1 METDGC
7 VCERNILPFAGGVF
21 KKMGGL
27 NETSE
32 RSEACVANAHMGCF
46 CICLLLVPKFPAMN
60 LCTHLLLQ
68 LTSRFLLLLVLRAG
82 ADILHSEGQ
91 YVGPDLEEQIYSNST
106 KVGLSVDV
114 ASAQGAQSEDH
125 RAHNKRKLSACKGSS
140 DTIPLK
146 MRKLE
151 VICNNIKEQPSE
163 DLTRLR
169 AENERLHQEIMES
182 SETKQENQ
190 ILRNEIEYLKQ
201 KLKEMYTRT
210 ENTKSNSAE
219 ELLKENENLKKE
231 INVLYMNLGNFATA
245 VQSTKDILAKNN
257 DSISVMQQKFDE
269 ERKNFESFEAYKQV
283 YTTPA
288 HPLFLFVG
296 ECKVQF
302 ILPTHQKFFGAG
314 CLQHAEAGEQY
325 APE

>member
-1 METDGC
+1 MLC
-7 VCERNILPFAGGVF
+7 LFAAQIPS
-21 KKMGGL
+21 
-27 NETSE
+27 NEPMHSP
-32 RSEACVANAHMGCF
+32 S
-46 CICLLLVPKFPAMN
+46 
-60 LCTHLLLQ
+60 
-68 LTSRFLLLLVLRAG
+68 SSSS
-82 ADILHSEGQ
+82 ADISISSSSSSGAGVDTLHSEGQ

-106 KVGLSVDV
+106 NVELSVDV
-114 ASAQGAQSEDH
+114 ASAQDEQSEDH

-163 DLTRLR
+163 VLLELTRLR

-182 SETKQENQ
+182 SETQQENQ

-210 ENTKSNSAE
+210 ENTKSNSVE

-283 YTTPA
+283 YTTCT
-288 HPLFLFVG
+288 HSLS
-296 ECKVQF
+296 
-302 ILPTHQKFFGAG
+302 LPFSRVVHLG
-314 CLQHAEAGEQY
+314 LIY
-325 APE
+325 ANTSLWVNASFN